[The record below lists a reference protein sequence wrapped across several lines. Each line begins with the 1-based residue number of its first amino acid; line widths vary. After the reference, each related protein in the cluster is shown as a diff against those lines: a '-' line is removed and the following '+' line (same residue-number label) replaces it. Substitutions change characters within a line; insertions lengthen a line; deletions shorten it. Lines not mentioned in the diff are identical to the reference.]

1 MKSANAIL
9 FSLIMIASSL
19 AGCTGDDG
27 GDGPPGPQGPPGIQ
41 GEQGPPGSDGM
52 DANES
57 RVAVLE
63 AELASKDAI
72 MGILLGNISELE
84 RKLEVT
90 RDNNGGGSPCCLY
103 RFKIKLNG

>member
-27 GDGPPGPQGPPGIQ
+27 GDGPPGPQGPF
-41 GEQGPPGSDGM
+41 EQGPPGSDGM

-72 MGILLGNISELE
+72 IGILLGHISELE

-90 RDNNGGGSPCCLY
+90 EITMAEFSMLLIQIQ
-103 RFKIKLNG
+103 KSS